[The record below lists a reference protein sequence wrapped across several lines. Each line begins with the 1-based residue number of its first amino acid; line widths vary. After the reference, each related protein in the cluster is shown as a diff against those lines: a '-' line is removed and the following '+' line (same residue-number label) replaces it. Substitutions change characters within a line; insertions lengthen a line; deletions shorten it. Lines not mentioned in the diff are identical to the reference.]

1 MPPDADCPAEAQ
13 PGRVVF
19 IFDGS
24 VSMGLPLG
32 LDPAEED
39 RLDEGTRRKDPQAR
53 AEYRALL
60 QQPGPKR
67 MGRAQ
72 LAFTEATQDL
82 PDQVELG
89 LIVFQECRDIRQV
102 GLFGAGRRGPAI
114 DYIRAMI
121 PRGRTPL
128 AQSLLVAQEMLD
140 TSKGSIVLL
149 TDGREFCGGDPCAAA
164 QNLKDRRPGVP
175 VHIVDITGQAS
186 AECVAEITGG
196 RSYAPSETEDLSQVL
211 RAAFRGAAPNC
222 PDTR

>member
-1 MPPDADCPAEAQ
+1 M
-13 PGRVVF
+13 VF
-19 IFDGS
+19 VFDGS

-39 RLDEGTRRKDPQAR
+39 RLDEGTRRKNPQAR

-89 LIVFQECRDIRQV
+89 LVVFQECRDIRQV

-149 TDGREFCGGDPCAAA
+149 TDGREFCNGDPCAVA
-164 QNLKDRRPGVP
+164 QSLKEKRPDVP

-196 RSYAPSETEDLSQVL
+196 RSYAPSETDDLSRTL
-211 RAAFRGAAPNC
+211 RAAFRGAAAHC